1 MRSWTISI
9 GPVKKFTDSNIKT
22 ALNVITEEVRSYRV
36 PSKVMIARYAQ
47 AKSRLNQGEIDAL
60 EEISASTTE
69 EVETTSVALR
79 ELAAP
84 LMVEPDNGPTF
95 HEYLNTERR
104 PASEPKTTPE
114 SSNSSNGSS
123 SHA

>member
-9 GPVKKFTDSNIKT
+9 GPVKEVSDSNLKT
-22 ALNVITEEVRSYRV
+22 ALNVIAEEVRSYRV

-47 AKSRLNQGEIDAL
+47 ELRRFHQGEIDAL
-60 EEISASTTE
+60 EEMAASTSE
-69 EVETTSVALR
+69 EVETTSIALR

-84 LMVEPDNGPTF
+84 LMEKPDEGPTF
-95 HEYLNTERR
+95 HEYLSEAHT
-104 PASEPKTTPE
+104 PAAKPKPSSKSSTT
-114 SSNSSNGSS
+114 SQRSS